1 MCVYIFCFHLSQGQT
16 VWETFNKTTKKKIRT
31 QNRHHQFKVVV
42 CLKLKKKIIKILVV
56 YFRTFKNPPSYLTSH
71 TTRLAKPT
79 NHPFLERTHFTTS
92 WCNSLAL
99 HHEIQ
104 HSVCSPVYLCVCFTL
119 SKLLFNFESP

>member
-1 MCVYIFCFHLSQGQT
+1 MKKFR
-16 VWETFNKTTKKKIRT
+16 NKTVCVCVFIFFVSTFRKDKPYGRLLTKQQKKIRT

-104 HSVCSPVYLCVCFTL
+104 HSVCSPVYLCVFHSL
-119 SKLLFNFESP
+119 